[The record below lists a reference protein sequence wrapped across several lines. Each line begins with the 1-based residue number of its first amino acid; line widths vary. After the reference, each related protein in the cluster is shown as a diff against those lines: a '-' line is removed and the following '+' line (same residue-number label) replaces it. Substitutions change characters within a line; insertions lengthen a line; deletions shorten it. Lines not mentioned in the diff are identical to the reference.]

1 MKKRLLKKTSG
12 VTLMEVTL
20 AVAIFAV
27 AIAMSAQALISFY
40 AALDVQEQRV
50 EAMQA
55 ARAVLA
61 EVRQIRGDYQLP
73 DEEYDWAGLLGW
85 FSTQQEAEWAGF
97 VRNQPGMTYLPD
109 HALDVVLLNMNGEA
123 AQPGDDPIEVQVR
136 SSWTDLRGRTASVS
150 VVGMFSER

>member
-1 MKKRLLKKTSG
+1 MGARKLGARSG

-55 ARAVLA
+55 ARSVLA
-61 EVRQIRGDYQLP
+61 EVRQVRRDFQGENDAF
-73 DEEYDWAGLLGW
+73 DWNGLLNW
-85 FSTQQEAEWAGF
+85 FSENEEAGWEEFLRDEPGMNYLPNHEITVT
-97 VRNQPGMTYLPD
+97 VRNMDG
-109 HALDVVLLNMNGEA
+109 DV
-123 AQPGDDPIEVQVR
+123 AQPGDNPIEVTVQ
-136 SSWTDLRGRTASVS
+136 SSWTDLRGRPASVNVVS
-150 VVGMFSER
+150 VFSER